1 MEILLAAGIFVLAV
15 ALLSLGSVVFRRP
28 LRGSCGGV
36 AGVMG
41 EEGDGTCSVCGR
53 SYDDCPEK
61 EQGPAGQPG
70 PDRTF
75 PREAR
80 SRTR

>member
-1 MEILLAAGIFVLAV
+1 MEILLAAGIFALAV

-28 LRGSCGGV
+28 LRSSCGGV
-36 AGVMG
+36 AGAMG
-41 EEGDGTCSVCGR
+41 EESGASCSVCGR

-61 EQGPAGQPG
+61 EAEAAPP
-70 PDRTF
+70 PPERVF
-75 PREAR
+75 PRKTR

>member
-1 MEILLAAGIFVLAV
+1 MEILLATGIFVLAV

-28 LRGSCGGV
+28 LRSSCGGV
-36 AGVMG
+36 AGAMG
-41 EEGDGTCSVCGR
+41 EKADGSCSVCGR

-61 EQGPAGQPG
+61 EKDGALEPV

-75 PREAR
+75 PRKTR

>member
-1 MEILLAAGIFVLAV
+1 MEILLAVGIFGLAV

-28 LRGSCGGV
+28 LRSSCGGV
-36 AGVMG
+36 AGAMG
-41 EEGDGTCSVCGR
+41 EKGDGSCTVCGR

-61 EQGPAGQPG
+61 EATAA
-70 PDRTF
+70 PDRVF
-75 PREAR
+75 PRKAR